1 MALWLLGLPPPQ
13 RTRQGRLVRT
23 PDARRFDNGRLTMTH
38 EEVREPQAGYAC
50 ACGETFPA
58 LENLDDHFFAVF
70 TPADDIGIDGNA
82 HAEVNR
88 NND

>member
-1 MALWLLGLPPPQ
+1 
-13 RTRQGRLVRT
+13 
-23 PDARRFDNGRLTMTH
+23 MTH

-70 TPADDIGIDGNA
+70 TCGGRYRDRWQRPCRGQPQQRLTCGA
-82 HAEVNR
+82 
-88 NND
+88 